1 MENIKKPPIGLK
13 PRYIWECER
22 KLEIFEAMR
31 RYSEAQMPIPIEW
44 IEELKNL
51 LGIECQQVKVFIRR

>member
-13 PRYIWECER
+13 PKYIWECER

-31 RYSEAQMPIPIEW
+31 RYSDAQMPIPIEW

-51 LGIECQQVKVFIRR
+51 LGIEVG